1 MTNCGK
7 IKCVILDWAG
17 TTVDFGSMAPLKVFS
32 EIFEQRGLRLE
43 MDELRAPMGMPK
55 LEHIREL
62 LKMERPARLFREKYG
77 RAPTD
82 DDALGIYAAF
92 EPALMNILHNFSEP
106 IEGACAAVR
115 ELREAGIK
123 IGSTTGYTREM
134 MDVIEPLAKAAGYA
148 PDCVV
153 TPDEVAGGR
162 PAPWMIFKNM
172 ERLGVYPPCA
182 VVKAG
187 DTAADIREGKNAG
200 VISVGI
206 LKGSSELGL
215 TASEF
220 GALSAE
226 EIEDRKQAAR
236 ERFYL
241 AGADYVL
248 ESITELPAFVKEI
261 GKDERE

>member
-1 MTNCGK
+1 MTNCRK

-43 MDELRAPMGMPK
+43 MEELRAPMGMPK

-62 LKMERPARLFREKYG
+62 LKMERPARLFREKHG
-77 RAPTD
+77 RAPMD
-82 DDALGIYAAF
+82 
-92 EPALMNILHNFSEP
+92 
-106 IEGACAAVR
+106 AAVR

-241 AGADYVL
+241 AGAD
-248 ESITELPAFVKEI
+248 
-261 GKDERE
+261 